1 MDCVNLKER
10 FGNRFKIQHE
20 ESYAAERSEFRTAQE
35 PWLQIIPCRH
45 GHICPW
51 GRSTLAACTD
61 KAGGVAR
68 RLKALPFTT
77 VAQDGDDGANILFDM
92 EHFEAVAEIIKP
104 KRLPGPRKLTEEQ
117 RAGNFTEVELGFEE
131 QAAVEEGKRCLQCAV
146 RLQIP
151 PAPRPPVRVESKV

>member
-1 MDCVNLKER
+1 MEGETMDCVNLKER

-20 ESYAAERSEFRTAQE
+20 ESYAAERSEFRTAEE

-51 GRSTLAACTD
+51 GGSTLAACTD

-92 EHFEAVAEIIKP
+92 EHFEAVAEII
-104 KRLPGPRKLTEEQ
+104 LPRKRRRLSEAGRQ
-117 RAGNFTEVELGFEE
+117 RLAEVGAKTRFQHGAGVDSE
-131 QAAVEEGKRCLQCAV
+131 A
-146 RLQIP
+146 
-151 PAPRPPVRVESKV
+151 RPGVPTG

>member
-45 GHICPW
+45 GHICPC

-117 RAGNFTEVELGFEE
+117 RAKLV
-131 QAAVEEGKRCLQCAV
+131 AASVPYRFKPKVAAGILPVV
-146 RLQIP
+146 RGDSE
-151 PAPRPPVRVESKV
+151 ARAGVSMG